1 MRDSFKNGLDRL
13 AEEYGRADEALNLI
27 ASAVGLDGNISR
39 EKLNAVSGL
48 IDACGEDAP
57 VINEILGTADFDAVV
72 SKLKT
77 LCETGKAYNAL
88 CAEIENGF
96 DKAVLSYPAQ
106 SARVKWKQAEAKWFL
121 PKLLGQNR
129 LYKELKVY
137 SKNPAAFKKN
147 DVCGVYDRLIE
158 LSEKSEQIGQIIPAL
173 NITGGILSGMATDW
187 DMLSRAV
194 HKTEAVYWAAASD
207 RFSDSEKQHIM
218 NVFVKCSPQ
227 EIAGCAKNLEAV
239 RSYTEK
245 SDRLAE
251 LYSVNTEFEESADW
265 LTSVNSVFKAIS
277 DNISLVKSKAAFNL
291 ADKRLCDAGLAAVS
305 RAYKNGTV
313 SADNIRPAYHC
324 ELYYQLALMTIAAD
338 KRLAAFNGKQYDAL
352 IDEYRRTIKEYQRL
366 TMQELAARLSANIP
380 VSDGTSAASSEMGIL
395 KKAIKNNGRM
405 MPLRKLFDQIPTL
418 LRRLCPCML
427 MSPISV
433 AQYIDPSFPKFDLVI
448 FDEASQLPTSEAVG
462 TIARGENV
470 VIVGDPK
477 QLPPTSFFTSN
488 RIDEDNSELE
498 DLESLLDDCLAIS
511 MPQMYLKWHY
521 RSRHESLI
529 AYSNMTISCIRSRH
543 RTTLY
548 RR

>member
-1 MRDSFKNGLDRL
+1 
-13 AEEYGRADEALNLI
+13 
-27 ASAVGLDGNISR
+27 
-39 EKLNAVSGL
+39 
-48 IDACGEDAP
+48 
-57 VINEILGTADFDAVV
+57 
-72 SKLKT
+72 
-77 LCETGKAYNAL
+77 
-88 CAEIENGF
+88 
-96 DKAVLSYPAQ
+96 
-106 SARVKWKQAEAKWFL
+106 
-121 PKLLGQNR
+121 
-129 LYKELKVY
+129 
-137 SKNPAAFKKN
+137 
-147 DVCGVYDRLIE
+147 
-158 LSEKSEQIGQIIPAL
+158 
-173 NITGGILSGMATDW
+173 
-187 DMLSRAV
+187 MLSRAV
-194 HKTEAVYWAAASD
+194 HKTEAVYGAAASD

-218 NVFVKCSPQ
+218 NVFVKRSTQ

-305 RAYKNGTV
+305 LAYKNGTV
-313 SADNIRPAYHC
+313 SADNIRAAYHC

-338 KRLAAFNGKQYDAL
+338 KRLASFNGKQYDAL

-477 QLPPTSFFTSN
+477 QL
-488 RIDEDNSELE
+488 RLRH
-498 DLESLLDDCLAIS
+498 SLQATVL
-511 MPQMYLKWHY
+511 
-521 RSRHESLI
+521 
-529 AYSNMTISCIRSRH
+529 T
-543 RTTLY
+543 RTTASLRIWRACLTTALRSLC
-548 RR
+548 RRCISSGTTAHGTRALSHTAI